1 MTRDLGDVRGDTSS
15 GDATRS
21 AARWHQISEI
31 AADCL
36 EFADKAERE
45 AHLLRACGDDTL
57 LLDSVRS
64 LLKADANATQLGGIS
79 RTRVAGAV
87 SVAIGSRDSSTQ
99 SWIGRRLGAYAITSE
114 IAQGGMGAV
123 FKATRADA
131 VFDKEVAIKLIRDG
145 VGSQQSADIAARF
158 RAERQILASL
168 EHPNIARLIDGGSSN
183 DGHPY
188 LVMEYVDGQPINV
201 YAQTHSLSIAQKL
214 TLFQSVCS
222 AVQFAHQRLVV
233 HRDLKPSNILV
244 TESGDVKL
252 LDFGIAK
259 LLEPPSSP
267 PANAAPT
274 VIAMTPAYASPEQ
287 VKGETITT
295 ASDVYA
301 LGVILYELLTG
312 LSPYKAKP
320 TQPLELAKEIC
331 EQEPARPS
339 TVVNHTTQ
347 ATGELPPL
355 DETAIKRLRKGLRG
369 DLDNIVLMALRK
381 EPARRYASVQQLSED
396 VRRHTESLPV
406 SARADTFAYRGS
418 KFVQRNR
425 WAVLFASMAAFGL
438 LGGIVATTHQAKVA
452 RAAQAK
458 AERHFTDIRQISN
471 TMLFELFDE
480 IREVPG
486 TLKAQQS
493 LLKKAT
499 EYLDRLAGDAADDP
513 DLLAEAGVGFGKLA
527 QLYANVLLQDQSAD
541 DYARRSIVLLE
552 KAFAAKP
559 DGIAIALSLT
569 QAYSRQGQILDGL
582 RKDNEAVAMA
592 EKAISFSAALPLP
605 LQTVDQKLARG
616 RAWFNLNTTTALTNL
631 LDRRIVALSNART
644 IFDEIARD
652 AATAPLAEEAQ
663 RLSLIASTS
672 LAGAEMG
679 KPSNSGL
686 AAAYDAIQRA
696 VAGHTERVRSAKA
709 GSAAVREKK
718 SLALAHVRLA
728 TVLQRMGRGSERL
741 ESLRLAERY
750 GAELV
755 NADPADMHS
764 QLVRLSANTAML
776 EALFDETQFGQV
788 VPLAAEVLARLD
800 QLPDQVREQ
809 MQGKNIRGS
818 VLITLGRAQAA
829 LAGNETQTNAV
840 RLALW
845 EDAVKNL
852 TAGLETQMSI
862 KSLFQEEETKALDDT
877 RKAIARAESEI
888 ARLSVTLGR

>member
-1 MTRDLGDVRGDTSS
+1 MTNDTRVAS
-15 GDATRS
+15 GATDATLS
-21 AARWHQISEI
+21 PARWHQISEI

-36 EFADKAERE
+36 EISDEAERDTY
-45 AHLLRACGDDTL
+45 LLRACGDDDAL
-57 LLDSVRS
+57 RESVRS
-64 LLKADANATQLGGIS
+64 VLKANASAKQGGALS
-79 RTRVAGAV
+79 RTRVASAVGVALGA
-87 SVAIGSRDSSTQ
+87 RDASTQ
-99 SWIGRRLGAYAITSE
+99 SWIGRRLGAYEITGE

-131 VFDKEVAIKLIRDG
+131 AFNKEVAIKLIRDG
-145 VGSQQSADIAARF
+145 VGGQQSADIAARF

-168 EHPNIARLIDGGSSN
+168 DHPNIARLIDGGSSD

-188 LVMEYVDGQPINV
+188 LVMEYVDGQPISV
-201 YAQTHSLSIAQKL
+201 YARTHSLSIAQKL
-214 TLFQSVCS
+214 ALFQSVCS

-244 TESGDVKL
+244 TESGEVKL

-259 LLEPPSSP
+259 LLETPSLES
-267 PANAAPT
+267 AIAAPT

-312 LSPYKAKP
+312 HSPYKARA

-339 TVVNHTTQ
+339 TVITHASN
-347 ATGELPPL
+347 ATGDLPPL
-355 DETAIKRLRKGLRG
+355 DETAIKRMQKGLRG

-381 EPARRYASVQQLSED
+381 EPARRYASVQQLAED
-396 VRRHTESLPV
+396 VRRHTENLPV
-406 SARADTFAYRGS
+406 SARADTLAYRGT

-425 WAVLFASMAAFGL
+425 WAVLFASMAAVGL
-438 LGGIVATTHQAKVA
+438 LGGIVATTYQATVA

-471 TMLFELFDE
+471 TMLFEIFDE

-527 QLYANVLLQDQSAD
+527 QLYANILLQDQSAD
-541 DYARRSIVLLE
+541 QYARRSLSLLE
-552 KAFAAKP
+552 TAFATKP
-559 DGIAIALSLT
+559 ESAAIALSLT
-569 QAYSRQGQILDGL
+569 QAYARQGQILDGL
-582 RKDNEAVAMA
+582 RKDPEAVAML
-592 EKAISFSAALPLP
+592 EKAIAFSAALAPP
-605 LQTVDQKLARG
+605 LQTVEQKLARG

-631 LDRRIVALSNART
+631 LDRRIVALSNARA
-644 IFDEIARD
+644 IFDEIAKD
-652 AATAPLAEEAQ
+652 AATTPIAEEAQ

-679 KPSNSGL
+679 KPNNAGL

-696 VAGHTERVRSAKA
+696 VAGHSERVRSAKG
-709 GSAAVREKK
+709 GSGAVREKK
-718 SLALAHVRLA
+718 SLALAHIRLA

-741 ESLRLAERY
+741 DSLRLAERY

-755 NADPADMHS
+755 DADPADMHS
-764 QLVRLSANTAML
+764 QLVRISANTAML
-776 EALFDETQFGQV
+776 EALYDETQIGQV
-788 VPLAAEVLARLD
+788 VTLAADVLARLD
-800 QLPDQVREQ
+800 QLPEQVRDQ
-809 MQGKNIRGS
+809 IQGKNIRGS

-829 LAGNETQTNAV
+829 LGENEKQANAA
-840 RLALW
+840 RLANW
-845 EDAVKNL
+845 EEALKNL

-862 KSLFQEEETKALDDT
+862 KSLFQDEEAKALDDT
-877 RKAIARAESEI
+877 RKMIARAETEI
-888 ARLSVTLGR
+888 DRLSRFPER

>member
-1 MTRDLGDVRGDTSS
+1 MTHESGNT
-15 GDATRS
+15 GDATLS
-21 AARWHQISEI
+21 PARWHQISEI

-36 EFADKAERE
+36 EIADATERE
-45 AHLLRACGDDTL
+45 AYLLRACGDDDAL
-57 LLDSVRS
+57 RERVRS
-64 LLKADANATQLGGIS
+64 VLKSDASAKQLGALS
-79 RTRVAGAV
+79 RTRVASAVGA
-87 SVAIGSRDSSTQ
+87 ALGARDSSTQ
-99 SWIGRRLGAYAITSE
+99 NWIGRRLGAYEITSE

-123 FKATRADA
+123 FKAVRADA
-131 VFDKEVAIKLIRDG
+131 AFDKEVAIKLIREG
-145 VGSQQSADIAARF
+145 VGNQQSADIAARF

-168 EHPNIARLIDGGSSN
+168 EHPNIARLIDGGSSD

-188 LVMEYVDGQPINV
+188 LVMEYVDGQPINA
-201 YAQTHSLSIAQKL
+201 YARTHHLSIAQKL
-214 TLFQSVCS
+214 ALFQSVCS

-244 TESGDVKL
+244 TESGEVKL

-259 LLEPPSSP
+259 LLEPTPSELAS
-267 PANAAPT
+267 AAPT
-274 VIAMTPAYASPEQ
+274 VVAMTPAYASPEQ

-312 LSPYKAKP
+312 QSPYKAKA

-331 EQEPARPS
+331 EQEPSRPS
-339 TVVNHTTQ
+339 TVVTHTTQ
-347 ATGELPPL
+347 PTGDLPPL
-355 DETAIKRLRKGLRG
+355 DETAIKRLQKGLRG

-381 EPARRYASVQQLSED
+381 EPARRYASVQQLAED
-396 VRRHTESLPV
+396 VRRHTENLPV
-406 SARADTFAYRGS
+406 SARADTFAYRGT

-425 WAVLFASMAAFGL
+425 WAVLFASMAAVGL
-438 LGGIVATTHQAKVA
+438 LGGIVATTYQARVA

-471 TMLFELFDE
+471 TMLFELFEE

-499 EYLDRLAGDAADDP
+499 EYLDRLAGDAADDA

-527 QLYANVLLQDQSAD
+527 QLYANILLQDQSAD
-541 DYARRSIVLLE
+541 ENGRRSLSLLE

-559 DGIAIALSLT
+559 DSAAIALSLT
-569 QAYSRQGQILDGL
+569 QAYARQGQILDGL
-582 RKDNEAVAMA
+582 RKDPEAVAML
-592 EKAISFSAALPLP
+592 EKAIAFSAALAPP
-605 LQTVDQKLARG
+605 LQTVEQKLARG

-631 LDRRIVALSNART
+631 LDRRIVALNNART
-644 IFDEIARD
+644 IFDEIAQD
-652 AATAPLAEEAQ
+652 AATTPLTGEAE
-663 RLSLIASTS
+663 RLSLLASTS

-679 KPSNSGL
+679 KPNNAGL
-686 AAAYDAIQRA
+686 AAAFDAIQRA
-696 VAGHTERVRSAKA
+696 VAGHTARVRSGKA

-718 SLALAHVRLA
+718 SLALAHARLA

-755 NADPADMHS
+755 DADPVDMHS
-764 QLVRLSANTAML
+764 QLIRLSANTAML
-776 EALFDETQFGQV
+776 EALYDETQIGQV
-788 VPLAAEVLARLD
+788 VTLSAAVLARLD
-800 QLPDQVREQ
+800 QLPEQVREQ
-809 MQGKNIRGS
+809 IQAKNIRGS
-818 VLITLGRAQAA
+818 LLITLGRAQAA
-829 LAGNETQTNAV
+829 LAEDEKQTNTA
-840 RLALW
+840 RLAYW
-845 EDAVKNL
+845 GDALKNL
-852 TAGLETQMSI
+852 TAGLEVQMSI
-862 KSLFQEEETKALDDT
+862 KSLFQDDEAKALDDT

-888 ARLSVTLGR
+888 DRLSKIPAR

>member
-1 MTRDLGDVRGDTSS
+1 MTNPAGGQSGFSDTTLSP
-15 GDATRS
+15 
-21 AARWHQISEI
+21 ARWHQISEI

-36 EFADKAERE
+36 EISGEAERE
-45 AHLLRACGDDTL
+45 AHLLRACGDDNAL
-57 LLDSVRS
+57 LARVRS
-64 LLKADANATQLGGIS
+64 VLRADASAKKLGALS
-79 RTRVAGAV
+79 RTRVASAVGVALGA
-87 SVAIGSRDSSTQ
+87 SDSSTQ
-99 SWIGRRLGAYAITSE
+99 NWIGRRLGAYEIVSE

-123 FKATRADA
+123 FKAIRADA
-131 VFDKEVAIKLIRDG
+131 AFNKEVAIKLIRDG
-145 VGSQQSADIAARF
+145 VGGQQNADIAARF

-168 EHPNIARLIDGGSSN
+168 DHPNIARLIDGGSSD

-201 YAQTHSLSIAQKL
+201 YARTHNLSLAQKL

-222 AVQFAHQRLVV
+222 AVQFAHQHLVV

-244 TESGDVKL
+244 TESGEVKL

-259 LLEPPSSP
+259 LLEPTVFEQ
-267 PANAAPT
+267 AGAAPT

-312 LSPYKAKP
+312 HSPYKAKA

-331 EQEPARPS
+331 EQDPARPS
-339 TVVNHTTQ
+339 TVVTQ
-347 ATGELPPL
+347 STPSTNQKAELPPV
-355 DETAIKRLRKGLRG
+355 DETAIKRLQKGLRG

-381 EPARRYASVQQLSED
+381 EPARRYASVQQLAED

-406 SARADTFAYRGS
+406 SARADTFAYRGT
-418 KFVQRNR
+418 KFVERNR
-425 WAVLFASMAAFGL
+425 WAVMFASIAAAGL
-438 LGGIVATTHQAKVA
+438 LAGIVATTYQARVA

-480 IREVPG
+480 IHEVPG

-499 EYLDRLAGDAADDP
+499 EYLDRLAGDAVDDA

-527 QLYANVLLQDQSAD
+527 QLYANILLQDESAD
-541 DYARRSIVLLE
+541 QYARRSLDLLA
-552 KAFAAKP
+552 KAFASKP
-559 DGIAIALSLT
+559 DSPAIALSLT
-569 QAYSRQGQILDGL
+569 QAYARHGQILDGL
-582 RKDNEAVAMA
+582 RKDPEAVAML
-592 EKAISFSAALPLP
+592 EKAIAFSAALAPP
-605 LQTVDQKLARG
+605 LQTVEQRLARG

-631 LDRRIVALSNART
+631 LDRRIEALSNART
-644 IFDEIARD
+644 IFDEIAKD
-652 AATAPLAEEAQ
+652 SATPLAGEAQ

-679 KPSNSGL
+679 KPNNAGL

-696 VAGHTERVRSAKA
+696 VAGHSERLRSGKA

-728 TVLQRMGRGSERL
+728 TVLQRMGRGIERL
-741 ESLRLAERY
+741 DSLRLAERY

-755 NADPADMHS
+755 DADPADMHA

-776 EALFDETQFGQV
+776 EALYDETQIGQV
-788 VPLAAEVLARLD
+788 MTLAADVLARLD
-800 QLPDQVREQ
+800 QLPEQVREQ
-809 MQGKNIRGS
+809 IQGKNIRGS

-829 LAGNETQTNAV
+829 LAENEKQTDAA

-845 EDAVKNL
+845 EDALKNL

-862 KSLFQEEETKALDDT
+862 KSLFQNDEAKAMDDT
-877 RKAIARAESEI
+877 RKAIARAENEI
-888 ARLSVTLGR
+888 DRLSKIPSR